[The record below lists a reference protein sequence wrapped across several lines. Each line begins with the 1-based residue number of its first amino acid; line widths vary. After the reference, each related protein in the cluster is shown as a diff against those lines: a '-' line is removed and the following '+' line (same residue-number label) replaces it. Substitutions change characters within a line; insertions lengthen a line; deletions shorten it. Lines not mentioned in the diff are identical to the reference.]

1 MTKPKVCFFTG
12 HRIIPKAKHAEI
24 ESWLRRDILDKINQR
39 ITVFITGGALGF
51 DTMAAEQIITLRED
65 YDFIKLCLY
74 LPCKN
79 QDAMWSEANK
89 KRFERIK
96 KLADEVHYITKSE
109 HTPGCMKKR
118 NQAMVD
124 ASDFCISYLINS
136 RSGSAQTVKMAEAK
150 GIDIAN
156 IADRVGL

>member
-12 HRIIPKAKHAEI
+12 HRIIAKSKHKEI
-24 ESWLRRDILDKINQR
+24 ESWLRRDILDKINQK

-51 DTMAAEQIITLRED
+51 DTMAAEQIISIRED

-79 QDAMWSEANK
+79 QDALWSEDNK

-96 KLADEVHYITKSE
+96 SLADEVLYITDGE

-124 ASDFCISYLINS
+124 ASDFCIAYLVNV
-136 RSGSAQTVKMAEAK
+136 RSGSAQTVKMAEK
-150 GIDIAN
+150 NGIEILN
-156 IADRVGL
+156 IAELMK